1 MPMVDIMAIRT
12 NAVRGSVEF
21 IALSRKLTSTESD
34 VMMFLKRWGESTIM
48 YELAIE
54 K

>member
-1 MPMVDIMAIRT
+1 MPRVDIMAMRI
-12 NAVRGSVEF
+12 NAIRGSVELM
-21 IALSRKLTSTESD
+21 ALSRKLTSTESD
-34 VMMFLKRWGESTIM
+34 VMMFLKRYGESTIM